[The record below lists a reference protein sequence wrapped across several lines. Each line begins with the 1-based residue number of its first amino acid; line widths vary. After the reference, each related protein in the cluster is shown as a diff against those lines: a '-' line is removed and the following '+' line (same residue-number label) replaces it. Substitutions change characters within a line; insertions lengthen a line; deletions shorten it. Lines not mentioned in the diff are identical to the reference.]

1 MGAHTVSETGK
12 GTAFN
17 GDGRDG
23 HSVTRIVNKVADVM
37 GSVAGWGML
46 FTSIVML
53 YEIVMRYIGSPTT
66 WVVEVSGYSMIWFTF
81 FSAAYG
87 LHVGSHIQVDILIL
101 RLSPRTRNILDIFN
115 YTFILVFSLLLLYY
129 SWINF
134 ADAIDMGE
142 RTATIIKIHL
152 GWLYGAVA
160 FGCILLLMQA
170 LLFLIKSVMQAFQNR
185 LEGGSHLLDN
195 LTLLI
200 PVYIVLMTVSAWLYV
215 QHPMVGA
222 IAIMLVIMLGG
233 VPVFA
238 SLGVVGSFGL
248 FYLLGAEMGLSQISA
263 ISIKALDNFTLLAVP
278 LYVLGGQILVSGG
291 VGKELFGVCSK
302 WIGHWPGGA
311 MLATI
316 GACAIFAAISGSS
329 VATAATIG
337 SIAIPEMLKR
347 GYKPEHAFG
356 VVAAGGTLGI
366 LIPPSAP
373 MIIFSTLTEESTGAL
388 FMGGVIPGLIMASI
402 FGIFAVT
409 LCYKT
414 GHYEKVAKAS
424 WSERLYSLKDSFW
437 GLMAPVIVLAGIYL
451 GVLTPT
457 EAAAVIVVYALVVSL
472 IRGKIKIKEL
482 NQVFMEG
489 TRSSTMI
496 LMIVV
501 GAMILGTVITFLQV
515 PQNVCAYIGGLA
527 MPPWVIMFVLC
538 VIYVILG
545 CFLEVVSI
553 LMITVPI
560 VYPLILQLGYNGV
573 WFGVFLVLLMEMA
586 LITPPVG
593 LNLYVVQ
600 GISKVGIEPVI
611 KGVWPYMLL
620 LLIGLFMLYLWPN
633 LILWLPATMGFAGVK

>member
-1 MGAHTVSETGK
+1 MGAKVLPETEK

-17 GDGRDG
+17 GDGIDS
-23 HSVTRIVNKVADVM
+23 HPVTKIVNKAADFM
-37 GSVAGWGML
+37 GGVAGWGML
-46 FTSIVML
+46 FVAIAMV
-53 YEIVMRYIGSPTT
+53 YEIVMRYFGAPTT
-66 WVVEVSGYSMIWFTF
+66 WVVEISGYSMIWFAF

-101 RLSPRTRNILDIFN
+101 RLSPRTRNVLDIFN
-115 YTFILVFSLLLLYY
+115 YTFVLVFTLMILYY

-134 ADAIDMGE
+134 AEGISTGE
-142 RTATIIKIHL
+142 RSSTMLRLHV
-152 GWLYGAVA
+152 GWLYGGVAV
-160 FGCILLLMQA
+160 GCILMLMQA
-170 LLFLIKSVMQAFQNR
+170 LLFLVKSVMRAFQNR
-185 LEGGSHLLDN
+185 LEGGSHLFDN
-195 LTLLI
+195 LALMI
-200 PVYIVLMTVSAWLYV
+200 PLYMALMVGSAWLYV
-215 QHPMVGA
+215 LHPMVGA
-222 IAIMLVIMLGG
+222 MAIMLGG

-238 SLGVVGSFGL
+238 SLGMVGAFGL
-248 FYLLGAEMGLSQISA
+248 FFLLGADLGLAQISG
-263 ISIKALDNFTLLAVP
+263 ISLKSLDNFTLLAIP
-278 LYVLGGQILVSGG
+278 LYILGGQILVSGG
-291 VGKELFGVCSK
+291 VGKELFNVCSK

-337 SIAIPEMLKR
+337 IVAIPEMLKR

-356 VVAAGGTLGI
+356 VLGAGGTLGI

-388 FMGGVIPGLIMASI
+388 FMGGVIPGIIMACI

-414 GHYEKVAKAS
+414 GRYEKVAKAS
-424 WSERLYSLKDSFW
+424 WSERLYSLKESFW
-437 GLMAPVIVLAGIYL
+437 GLMAPVIVIAGIYL
-451 GVLTPT
+451 GIVTPT
-457 EAAAVIVVYALVVSL
+457 EAAAVIVVYALAVGLV
-472 IRGKIKIKEL
+472 RGTIKIKDL
-482 NQVFMEG
+482 TRIFMEG

-496 LMIVV
+496 LMIIV

-515 PQNVCAYIGGLA
+515 PQNVCAYVGGLT
-527 MPPWVIMFVLC
+527 MPPWVIMFILC
-538 VIYVILG
+538 VIYIILG

-560 VYPLILQLGYNGV
+560 VYPLVIQLGYNGL

-593 LNLYVVQ
+593 LNLYVIQ
-600 GISKVGIEPVI
+600 GIAKVGIEPVI
-611 KGVWPYMLL
+611 KGVWPYMILL
-620 LLIGLFMLYLWPN
+620 VLGLFMLYLWPD
-633 LILWLPATMGFAGVK
+633 LILWLPGTMGFAGAK